1 MKYQW
6 SEEYDRLLER
16 AIEEG
21 KVQLL
26 QDKEERRDNPRFKLS
41 VELFHSAESIQR
53 DIIDMSKTG
62 YAFHSER
69 KYEIA
74 EEVPLSMREA
84 FEAHATVVGC
94 EMVEIDSGF
103 LEFRYRVRCQFTS
116 PEHGMII
123 LLLLFEDSTATEKKE
138 P

>member
-1 MKYQW
+1 MYKLIACW
-6 SEEYDRLLER
+6 SAPKPED
-16 AIEEG
+16 
-21 KVQLL
+21 
-26 QDKEERRDNPRFKLS
+26 
-41 VELFHSAESIQR
+41 
-53 DIIDMSKTG
+53 
-62 YAFHSER
+62 
-69 KYEIA
+69 
-74 EEVPLSMREA
+74 REA

-123 LLLLFEDSTATEKKE
+123 LLLLFEDSTTTGNME

>member
-41 VELFHSAESIQR
+41 VEL
-53 DIIDMSKTG
+53 
-62 YAFHSER
+62 
-69 KYEIA
+69 
-74 EEVPLSMREA
+74 
-84 FEAHATVVGC
+84 
-94 EMVEIDSGF
+94 
-103 LEFRYRVRCQFTS
+103 
-116 PEHGMII
+116 
-123 LLLLFEDSTATEKKE
+123 
-138 P
+138 